1 MSTLYIDCIGGIA
14 GDMLLGAL
22 IDAGATVDLGGLGVE
37 GLRIELGKA
46 EKHGIVATT
55 VNVVGAPS
63 QPHRHWSSI
72 RAQLDEADLP
82 ERARQRA
89 QNAFE
94 KLAIAEGRIHG
105 IDPEHVHFHEVG
117 AVDAIGEVV
126 GVALA
131 LESLQIDKVICSP
144 LPMGRGFT
152 TAAHGRLPLPA
163 PATVSLLEGAP
174 VHGVDVEPR
183 TRHPYGRGARRLAH
197 RRLRPDPG
205 DDAHRLGL
213 RRRNKRPRRLPERR
227 AGDAAA
233 PTSRVAAASSLIEA
247 NLDDLLPELAPD
259 AAEACFKAGALD
271 VWTAPVTMKR
281 GRPGFVLS
289 ALAKRGSERDVAT
302 AILRETSTLGV
313 RIAHYDR
320 IELQREHFTVTVAG
334 EPVADQ
340 GRKARRQGRQPRARA
355 RGLRARG
362 AHQRRA
368 GEGRVGEGDRGG
380 ARMIEQRIRALG
392 SAVVAFSGGVDSSV
406 VAALAYRALKDKAL
420 AVTAVSPS
428 VATGELDGAR
438 RVAAHIG
445 IAHEIVRTD
454 ELAGPG
460 YRANG
465 PDRCYF
471 CKTEL
476 YDARAARA
484 RAGLRRAPERC
495 QPGRPGRLAT
505 GAEGGR
511 RARCPCTRCRTR
523 PRPR

>member
-1 MSTLYIDCIGGIA
+1 MSTLYIDCIGGVA

-22 IDAGATVDLGGLGVE
+22 IDAGATVDLSGLNVE

-89 QNAFE
+89 QHAFE
-94 KLAIAEGRIHG
+94 RLAIAEGRIHG

-131 LESLQIDKVICSP
+131 LEALNVDKVICSP

-152 TAAHGRLPLPA
+152 NAAHGRLPLPA

-174 VHGVDVEPR
+174 IHGVDVAMELVTPTGAALVAALSESFGPIPTMTLTGSGYGAG
-183 TRHPYGRGARRLAH
+183 TRDLEAFPNVVRVM
-197 RRLRPDPG
+197 
-205 DDAHRLGL
+205 LGT
-213 RRRNKRPRRLPERR
+213 
-227 AGDAAA
+227 DAA
-233 PTSRVAAASSLIEA
+233 SSSGVSLIEA

-289 ALAKRGSERDVAT
+289 ALAKRGQERDVAS

-320 IELQREHFTVTVAG
+320 IELEREHFTVTVAG
-334 EPVADQ
+334 EPV
-340 GRKARRQGRQPRARA
+340 RIK
-355 RGLRARG
+355 
-362 AHQRRA
+362 
-368 GEGRVGEGDRGG
+368 VG
-380 ARMIEQRIRALG
+380 
-392 SAVVAFSGGVDSSV
+392 
-406 VAALAYRALKDKAL
+406 K
-420 AVTAVSPS
+420 
-428 VATGELDGAR
+428 LDGK
-438 RVAAHIG
+438 V
-445 IAHEIVRTD
+445 VN
-454 ELAGPG
+454 LAPEH
-460 YRANG
+460 A
-465 PDRCYF
+465 DC
-471 CKTEL
+471 E
-476 YDARAARA
+476 RAARISGEPVKVVWA
-484 RAGLRRAPERC
+484 KAIA
-495 QPGRPGRLAT
+495 A
-505 GAEGGR
+505 AH
-511 RARCPCTRCRTR
+511 A
-523 PRPR
+523 